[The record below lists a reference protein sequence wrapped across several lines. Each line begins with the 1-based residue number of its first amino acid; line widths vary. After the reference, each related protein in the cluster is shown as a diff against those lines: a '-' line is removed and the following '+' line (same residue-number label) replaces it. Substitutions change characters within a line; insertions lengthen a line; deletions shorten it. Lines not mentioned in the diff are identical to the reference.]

1 MKSRYRHLA
10 AALATVLAAATIPT
24 LPTFAALAPRAE
36 KPAMDTFKPGNYMEF
51 SDSKVSNGS
60 CKRWQ
65 VKQTNSDGML
75 ISQCNDLQYFQ
86 SVDNDFNLT
95 KLAKSNGDV
104 QFEFKPFMP
113 DLAFPLE
120 VGKKWTGEYTGTSVH
135 ESAKWKSKMQC
146 EATAFEKVK
155 VAAGEFDAFRIECVD
170 HWRAM
175 MVLSGEKRSTRWY
188 APKVN
193 GMVKLVHDDPKWNY
207 ELTGYKVD

>member
-1 MKSRYRHLA
+1 MKLRYCIVS
-10 AALATVLAAATIPT
+10 ALWAVVAFPT
-24 LPTFAALAPRAE
+24 LAALAPRAE
-36 KPAMDTFKPGNYMEF
+36 KPAMESIKPGNYLEF
-51 SDSKVSNGS
+51 SDSRVSNGS

-65 VKQTNSDGML
+65 VKQPNSDGML

-86 SVDNDFNLT
+86 SVENDFNLS
-95 KLAKSNGDV
+95 KMAKVNGEV

-113 DLAFPLE
+113 DVAFPLE
-120 VGKKWTGEYTGTSVH
+120 VGKKWIGEYVGTSVH
-135 ESAKWKSKMQC
+135 ESASWKSKMQC
-146 EATAFEKVK
+146 EATAYEKVK
-155 VAAGEFDAFRIECVD
+155 VVAGEFDAFRIECVD
-170 HWRAM
+170 KWRAM